1 MIKSCSSLLAGV
13 YALHF
18 TSFGSVYGLVAAAA
32 LGAGIA
38 LLGGGRVAA
47 GWFLAGIALFALHAQ
62 HVIALRLPP
71 QFEGDSMLT
80 MVEVADFPRRR
91 GGTVS
96 FAARPVDDPRIP
108 PRIRIN
114 WYEAPE
120 RPQLGDVW
128 QLEVRLRRPRGT
140 SNPGVF
146 DYEAWLFRER
156 IGATGYV
163 VNGSRNQRLERGAGD
178 PLSRLRQ
185 RIVERLE
192 SVIADPDTAAVVAA
206 ISVGARHGITAEQW
220 LRYAQSGTS
229 HLMAISGLHV
239 GLAATSAWFLAV
251 AVLAVLRH
259 GGNRLKTAWLASLVV
274 AGSYACLSGF
284 AVPARRATLMLL
296 LLVIA
301 FLCSREPRP
310 VAILAAACFLVTLLD
325 PLATLAPGFQLSFAA
340 VLMLLWFA
348 QRSHPAGHAS
358 RPGRLADAV
367 VQLATVQVF
376 LLFGLLPLTVTN
388 FGRVSFIAPVVNFV
402 AVPLFSV
409 VTVPFALAG
418 LVLDGPL
425 AVAGDAAL
433 GIAATSIEL
442 LQWLIDRALTIPGG
456 TATAAKVGAVTG
468 VCLVPALAWTALPR
482 GWPGRHVALLATF
495 ALVSDRVEGPP
506 EACVDVR
513 MLDVGQGLAVVLRT
527 RHRTMLYDTGAAYPG
542 GGDMATRVVLP
553 YLSAQ
558 GITRLDRLVV
568 SHSDI
573 DHSGGVARILAT
585 LDVATI
591 LAGEPDALA
600 AGRAAACRRGQAWRW
615 DGVEFRVLHPPGNER
630 FAGNDASCV
639 ILVEAGDARLLLTG
653 DIESGVEGML
663 ARTGARGRIHVV
675 TVPHHG
681 SNSSS
686 SRAFVR
692 SVAADNALVSAGYRN
707 RWGLP
712 RRDVVQRWQD
722 AGAAV
727 LVTSRDGAI
736 GVRLCDRAGIV
747 QLSGNR
753 QQSRRLWHEPPGR

>member
-1 MIKSCSSLLAGV
+1 MIKSCSSLLAGA

-18 TSFGSVYGLVAAAA
+18 TSFGSVYGLMAVAAA
-32 LGAGIA
+32 GAGIA

-47 GWFLAGIALFALHAQ
+47 GWFIAGFALFALHAQ
-62 HVIALRLPP
+62 HVIERRLPP

-80 MVEVADFPRRR
+80 VVEVADFPRRR

-108 PRIRIN
+108 PGIRIS
-114 WYEAPE
+114 WYDAPE
-120 RPQLGDVW
+120 RPQIGDVW

-140 SNPGVF
+140 STPGFF
-146 DYEAWLFRER
+146 DYEAWLFRKR

-163 VNGSRNQRLERGAGD
+163 VNGSRNQRLKHGAGG

-185 RIVERLE
+185 HIVERLDA
-192 SVIADPDTAAVVAA
+192 VIRNPDTAAVAAA

-239 GLAATSAWFLAV
+239 GLAATSAWFLVV
-251 AVLAVLRH
+251 AALAVLRF
-259 GGNRLKTAWLASLVV
+259 GGNHLRVAWIASLVV
-274 AGSYACLSGF
+274 AGGYACLSGF

-301 FLCSREPRP
+301 FLWSREPRP

-340 VLMLLWFA
+340 VLLLLWFA
-348 QRSHPAGHAS
+348 RRSNPGPQSS
-358 RPGRLADAV
+358 RLGRLANAV

-388 FGRVSFIAPVVNFV
+388 FGRVSFVAPVVNFM
-402 AVPLFSV
+402 AVPMFSV
-409 VTVPFALAG
+409 VTVPFALGG
-418 LVLDGPL
+418 LLLDGPL
-425 AVAGDAAL
+425 AGAGDAAL
-433 GIAATSIEL
+433 RIAAKSIEL
-442 LQWLIDRALTIPGG
+442 LQWLIDRALSIPGG
-456 TATAAKVGAVTG
+456 SITTARIGAVAG
-468 VCLVPALAWTALPR
+468 VCLVSILAWVALPR

-495 ALVSDRVEGPP
+495 ALASDRVEGPP
-506 EACVDVR
+506 AACVDVR
-513 MLDVGQGLAVVLRT
+513 MLDVGQGLAVVIRT

-542 GGDMATRVVLP
+542 GGDMASRVVLP
-553 YLSAQ
+553 YLSTQ
-558 GITRLDRLVV
+558 GITRLDRLVL

-573 DHSGGVARILAT
+573 DHSGGAARILEA
-585 LDVATI
+585 LDVSTI
-591 LAGEPDALA
+591 LAGEPDTLSD
-600 AGRAAACRRGQAWRW
+600 GRAAGCRRGQAWRW
-615 DGVEFRVLHPPGNER
+615 DGVEFRVLHPPGNGR
-630 FAGNDASCV
+630 FAGNDSSCV

-653 DIESGVEGML
+653 DIESGVERAL
-663 ARTGARGRIHVV
+663 AARGVPGPIHVV

-681 SNSSS
+681 SKTSSS
-686 SRAFVR
+686 TAFVR
-692 SVAADNALVSAGYRN
+692 FVAADTALVSAGYRN

-722 AGAAV
+722 AGSAV

-736 GVRLCDRAGIV
+736 GARLCDRAGIV

>member
-1 MIKSCSSLLAGV
+1 MIKSCSSLLAGA

-18 TSFGSVYGLVAAAA
+18 TSFGSVYGLIAVAAA
-32 LGAGIA
+32 GAGIA

-47 GWFLAGIALFALHAQ
+47 GWFIAGFALFALHAQ
-62 HVIALRLPP
+62 HVIERRLPP

-80 MVEVADFPRRR
+80 VVEVADFPRRR

-108 PRIRIN
+108 PGIRIS
-114 WYEAPE
+114 WYDAPE
-120 RPQLGDVW
+120 RPQIGDVW

-140 SNPGVF
+140 SNPGLF

-163 VNGSRNQRLERGAGD
+163 VNGSRNQRLKHGAGG

-185 RIVERLE
+185 HIVERLDA
-192 SVIADPDTAAVVAA
+192 VIRNPDTAAVAAA

-239 GLAATSAWFLAV
+239 GLAATSAWFLVV
-251 AVLAVLRH
+251 AALAVLRF
-259 GGNRLKTAWLASLVV
+259 GGNHLRVAWIASLVV
-274 AGSYACLSGF
+274 AGGYACLSGF

-301 FLCSREPRP
+301 FLWSREPRP

-340 VLMLLWFA
+340 VLLLLWFA
-348 QRSHPAGHAS
+348 RRSNPGPQSS
-358 RPGRLADAV
+358 RLGRLANAV

-388 FGRVSFIAPVVNFV
+388 FGRVSFVAPVVNFM
-402 AVPLFSV
+402 AVPMFSV
-409 VTVPFALAG
+409 VTVPFALGG
-418 LVLDGPL
+418 LLLDGPL
-425 AVAGDAAL
+425 AGAGDAAL
-433 GIAATSIEL
+433 RIAAKSIEL
-442 LQWLIDRALTIPGG
+442 LQWLIDRALSIPGG
-456 TATAAKVGAVTG
+456 SITTARIGAVAG
-468 VCLVPALAWTALPR
+468 VCLVSILAWVALPR

-495 ALVSDRVEGPP
+495 ALASDRVEGPP
-506 EACVDVR
+506 AACVDVR
-513 MLDVGQGLAVVLRT
+513 MLDVGQGLAVVIRT

-542 GGDMATRVVLP
+542 GGDMASRVVLP
-553 YLSAQ
+553 YLSTQ
-558 GITRLDRLVV
+558 GITRLDRLVL

-573 DHSGGVARILAT
+573 DHSGGAARILEA
-585 LDVATI
+585 LDVSTI
-591 LAGEPDALA
+591 LAGEPDTLSD
-600 AGRAAACRRGQAWRW
+600 GRAAGCRRGQAWRW
-615 DGVEFRVLHPPGNER
+615 DGVEFRVLHPPGNGH
-630 FAGNDASCV
+630 FAGNDSSCV

-653 DIESGVEGML
+653 DIESGVERAL
-663 ARTGARGRIHVV
+663 AARGVPGPIHVV

-681 SNSSS
+681 SQTSSS
-686 SRAFVR
+686 TAFVR
-692 SVAADNALVSAGYRN
+692 FVAADTALVSAGYRN

-722 AGAAV
+722 AGSAV

-736 GVRLCDRAGIV
+736 GARLCDRAGIV

>member
-1 MIKSCSSLLAGV
+1 MIKSCSSLLAGA

-18 TSFGSVYGLVAAAA
+18 TSFGSVYGLMAVAAA
-32 LGAGIA
+32 GAGIA

-47 GWFLAGIALFALHAQ
+47 GWFIAGFALFALHAQ
-62 HVIALRLPP
+62 HVIERRLPP

-80 MVEVADFPRRR
+80 VVEVADFPRRR

-108 PRIRIN
+108 PGIRIS
-114 WYEAPE
+114 WYDAPE
-120 RPQLGDVW
+120 RPQIGDVW

-140 SNPGVF
+140 SNPGFF
-146 DYEAWLFRER
+146 DYEAWLFRKR

-163 VNGSRNQRLERGAGD
+163 VNGSRNQRLNHGAGG

-185 RIVERLE
+185 HIVERLDA
-192 SVIADPDTAAVVAA
+192 VIRNPDTAAVAAA

-239 GLAATSAWFLAV
+239 GLAATSAWFLVV
-251 AVLAVLRH
+251 AALAVLRF
-259 GGNRLKTAWLASLVV
+259 GGNHLRVAWIASLVV
-274 AGSYACLSGF
+274 AGGYACLSGF

-301 FLCSREPRP
+301 FLWSREPRP

-340 VLMLLWFA
+340 VLLLLWFA
-348 QRSHPAGHAS
+348 RRSNPGPQSS
-358 RPGRLADAV
+358 RLGRLANAV

-388 FGRVSFIAPVVNFV
+388 FGRVSFVAPVVNFM
-402 AVPLFSV
+402 AVPMFSV
-409 VTVPFALAG
+409 VTVPFALGG
-418 LVLDGPL
+418 LLLDGPL
-425 AVAGDAAL
+425 AGAGDAAL
-433 GIAATSIEL
+433 RIAAKSIEL
-442 LQWLIDRALTIPGG
+442 LQWLIDRALSIPGG
-456 TATAAKVGAVTG
+456 SITTARIGAVAG
-468 VCLVPALAWTALPR
+468 VCLVSILAWVALPR

-495 ALVSDRVEGPP
+495 ALASDRVEGPP
-506 EACVDVR
+506 AACVDVR
-513 MLDVGQGLAVVLRT
+513 MLDVGQGLAVVIRT

-542 GGDMATRVVLP
+542 GGDMASRVVLP
-553 YLSAQ
+553 YLSTQ
-558 GITRLDRLVV
+558 GITRLDRLVL

-573 DHSGGVARILAT
+573 DHSGGAARILEA
-585 LDVATI
+585 LDVSTI
-591 LAGEPDALA
+591 LAGEPDTLSD
-600 AGRAAACRRGQAWRW
+600 GRAAGCRRGQAWRW
-615 DGVEFRVLHPPGNER
+615 DGVEFRVLHPPGNGR
-630 FAGNDASCV
+630 FAGNDSSCV

-653 DIESGVEGML
+653 DIESGVERAL
-663 ARTGARGRIHVV
+663 AARGVPGPIHVV

-681 SNSSS
+681 SKTSSS
-686 SRAFVR
+686 TAFVR
-692 SVAADNALVSAGYRN
+692 FVAADTALVSAGYRN

-722 AGAAV
+722 AGSAV

-736 GVRLCDRAGIV
+736 GARLCDRAGIV